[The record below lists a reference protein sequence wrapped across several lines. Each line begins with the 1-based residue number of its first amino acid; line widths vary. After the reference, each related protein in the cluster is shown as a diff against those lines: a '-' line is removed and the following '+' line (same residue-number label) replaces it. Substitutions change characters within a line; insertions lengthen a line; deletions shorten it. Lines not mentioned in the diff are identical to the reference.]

1 MSETPIRNIIHGILE
16 DGDGKLYLSTNS
28 GLLRY
33 DPATHSQTRYSYS
46 YGINT
51 VEYSDGAAWKDPAS
65 GQLFFGGTNGFV
77 VMEQTRYKSE
87 PFYPDLLFRYVRI
100 NDRLIPFDEAVT
112 RDSILTVRPH
122 ERLYD
127 LGVIALDYINGSNY
141 VYLYHIEGMENR
153 WLESSSDLQFA
164 ERHPGRYRLNVRYKN
179 VVTGDMGPV
188 RSVPEETGR
197 DIGAHRG
204 QTQGGDS
211 RLEASSDGES
221 GAADS
226 RSGLHAFGAV
236 PADTRLCAVG

>member
-112 RDSILTVRPH
+112 RDSILTVRP
-122 ERLYD
+122 R
-127 LGVIALDYINGSNY
+127 A
-141 VYLYHIEGMENR
+141 
-153 WLESSSDLQFA
+153 A
-164 ERHPGRYRLNVRYKN
+164 
-179 VVTGDMGPV
+179 
-188 RSVPEETGR
+188 
-197 DIGAHRG
+197 
-204 QTQGGDS
+204 
-211 RLEASSDGES
+211 S
-221 GAADS
+221 GALPVERALQECGDGGYGTGSVAAD
-226 RSGLHAFGAV
+226 RTSGSV
-236 PADTRLCAVG
+236 V